1 MTARHVPELAPPSD
15 PASATRSQLSTDT
28 AQPPAAPAPARPR
41 APLGLITTALI
52 VGGFA
57 IGTTEFVTMGLLPQ
71 IAAGLG
77 ISIPT
82 AGHTIS
88 VYAVGVVVGAPLVAV
103 LGARWPRKGLAL
115 ALMALFLLGN
125 IASSIA
131 TSYETLV
138 LGRFLAGLPH
148 GAFFG
153 VSALIVASCAPAHQR
168 GRAVSRVMLGIPIAN
183 MIGVP
188 AATWLG
194 QETGWRAAYW
204 LVAGLALLTIA
215 LVAWWVPAAPGNPAA
230 SGRRELAALRNPQL
244 WLTLAV
250 GAVGFGGMFAMY
262 SYIAPTITEVTGLA
276 ESAIPLFLL
285 VFGIGGAVGSL
296 VGGWLADWSVLRG
309 LVIALVG
316 TGVVLALFAVT
327 AQWAWTALVTLFLV
341 SVMASTLVVTLQL
354 RLMSVA
360 GEAETIGAASNHAAL
375 NLANALGAWLGG
387 LVIAAGWGYQAASWV
402 GVILSLG
409 GLFFLAASLLL
420 HRRAAVPAHS
430 GRMAP

>member
-1 MTARHVPELAPPSD
+1 MTTHQPADLARPSD
-15 PASATRSQLSTDT
+15 R
-28 AQPPAAPAPARPR
+28 PPAR
-41 APLGLITTALI
+41 AADTSHSGPPTRLGLITTALI

-71 IAAGLG
+71 IATGLD

-88 VYAVGVVVGAPLVAV
+88 AYAVGVVIGAPLVAV
-103 LGARWPRKGLAL
+103 LGSRLPRRGLAL
-115 ALMALFLLGN
+115 ALMAIFVLGN
-125 IASSIA
+125 AASSLA
-131 TSYETLV
+131 TSYEALV
-138 LGRFLAGLPH
+138 LARLLAGLPH

-153 VSALIVASCAPAHQR
+153 VSALIVAAVAPRHQK

-183 MIGVP
+183 MVGVP

-194 QETGWRAAYW
+194 QEMGWRSAYW
-204 LVAGLALLTIA
+204 LVAVLAVVTIA
-215 LVAWWVPAAPGNPAA
+215 LVAWWVPATPGNPHA
-230 SGRRELAALRNPQL
+230 SGRKELAALRNPQL

-262 SYIAPTITEVTGLA
+262 SYIAPTITEVTGLD

-285 VFGIGGAVGSL
+285 IYGIGGAVGSL

-309 LVIALVG
+309 LVFALVG
-316 TGVVLALFAVT
+316 TGGVLALFALT
-327 AQWAWTALVTLFLV
+327 SQWAWPALVTLFLV
-341 SVMASTLVVTLQL
+341 SVMASVLVVVLQL

-375 NLANALGAWLGG
+375 NIANALGAWLGG

-402 GVILSLG
+402 GVVLSLG
-409 GLFFLAASLLL
+409 GLGFLGASLLL
-420 HRRAAVPAHS
+420 HRRDTGRS
-430 GRMAP
+430 GSARMAS

>member
-1 MTARHVPELAPPSD
+1 MTTHRPPDLAAPTDLARTGGDVRPG
-15 PASATRSQLSTDT
+15 R
-28 AQPPAAPAPARPR
+28 APAPPAPR

-71 IAAGLG
+71 IATGLG
-77 ISIPT
+77 ISIPA

-88 VYAVGVVVGAPLVAV
+88 AYAVGVVVGAPLVAV

-115 ALMALFLLGN
+115 ALMGLFVLGN
-125 IASSIA
+125 IASSVA
-131 TSYETLV
+131 TSYEALV

-153 VSALIVASCAPAHQR
+153 VSALIVAGCAPAHQR

-194 QETGWRAAYW
+194 QEAGWRAAYW

-215 LVAWWVPAAPGNPAA
+215 LVARWVPAAPGNRAA

-244 WLTLAV
+244 WLTLAI

-285 VFGIGGAVGSL
+285 AYGIGGAVGSL

-309 LVIALVG
+309 LVLALVG
-316 TGVVLALFAVT
+316 TGVVLALFTLT
-327 AQWAWTALVTLFLV
+327 AQWAVPALVTLFLV
-341 SVMASTLVVTLQL
+341 AVMASTLVVVLQL

-360 GEAETIGAASNHAAL
+360 GDAETLGAASNHAAL

-402 GVILSLG
+402 GVALSLG
-409 GLFFLAASLLL
+409 GLGILAVSLLL
-420 HRRAAVPAHS
+420 HRRDS
-430 GRMAP
+430 GRVRSARMAS

>member
-1 MTARHVPELAPPSD
+1 MTTRQHPDLAPPSGRTPQPATRATP
-15 PASATRSQLSTDT
+15 PAS
-28 AQPPAAPAPARPR
+28 PPR

-71 IAAGLG
+71 IATGLG
-77 ISIPT
+77 VSIPT

-88 VYAVGVVVGAPLVAV
+88 VYAVGVVIGAPLVAV
-103 LGARWPRKGLAL
+103 LGARLPRKGLAL
-115 ALMALFLLGN
+115 ALMAIFVLGN
-125 IASSIA
+125 IASSLA
-131 TSYETLV
+131 TSYEALM

-153 VSALIVASCAPAHQR
+153 VSALIVAAVAPHHQR

-194 QETGWRAAYW
+194 QEIGWRSAYW
-204 LVAGLALLTIA
+204 LVVALAVLTIA
-215 LVAWWVPAAPGNPAA
+215 LVAWWVPATPGNPTA

-262 SYIAPTITEVTGLA
+262 SYIAPTITEVTGLT
-276 ESAIPLFLL
+276 ESVIPVFLL
-285 VFGIGGAVGSL
+285 IYGIGGAVGSL

-309 LVIALVG
+309 LVFALVG
-316 TGVVLALFAVT
+316 TGAVLALFTVT
-327 AQWAWTALVTLFLV
+327 SQWALPALLTLFLV
-341 SVMASTLVVTLQL
+341 SVMASILVVVLQL

-360 GEAETIGAASNHAAL
+360 GDAETIGAASNHAAL
-375 NLANALGAWLGG
+375 NIANALGAWLGG

-402 GVILSLG
+402 GVVLSLG
-409 GLFFLAASLLL
+409 GLAFLGASLLL
-420 HRRAAVPAHS
+420 HRRGTGPVRSA
-430 GRMAP
+430 RMAS

>member
-1 MTARHVPELAPPSD
+1 MTTRHSPEFAPPSD
-15 PASATRSQLSTDT
+15 RVPSIDSEQVSDT
-28 AQPPAAPAPARPR
+28 AQPSEAAAPPVPR

-77 ISIPT
+77 ISIPA

-103 LGARWPRKGLAL
+103 VGARWPRKGLAL
-115 ALMALFLLGN
+115 ALMGLFVLGN

-131 TSYETLV
+131 TSYEALV

-153 VSALIVASCAPAHQR
+153 VSALIVAACAPAHQR

-204 LVAGLALLTIA
+204 LVTVLALLTIA
-215 LVAWWVPAAPGNPAA
+215 LVAWWVPATPGNPAA

-285 VFGIGGAVGSL
+285 VFGVGGAVGSL

-327 AQWAWTALVTLFLV
+327 SQWAWTALVTLFLV

-360 GEAETIGAASNHAAL
+360 GDAETIGAASNHAAL

-402 GVILSLG
+402 GVVLSLG
-409 GLFFLAASLLL
+409 GLVFLAASLLL